1 MEQRELRKQKIAE
14 YMKDHPDFVDE
25 PTPISKNR
33 KQFIDEY
40 IAMHQLQEKLVF
52 QKYLNIFPNLRVL

>member
-1 MEQRELRKQKIAE
+1 ME

-33 KQFIDEY
+33 KQFIEEY
-40 IAMHQLQEKLVF
+40 VAMHQLHDKWALLFLQLWNAEYVYIFLV
-52 QKYLNIFPNLRVL
+52 KCIFSIK